1 MWGHVQDDMCVAMA
15 SPESSR
21 WDKQDQNKTQIMHKI
36 KVFTLPH
43 EFQRIPTFPSEFHG
57 IPMESI
63 WLEPQPFWVP
73 IPWKFQQNPM
83 ESTGISWNPGASQNG
98 FHWNPLESAG
108 NDWNPEILTHSNHF
122 QQIPVDSHWNAMI
135 AAVIIFNKKD
145 TWSRI
150 EPMAPGKSCAS

>member
-1 MWGHVQDDMCVAMA
+1 MLSNLRMGIIMRSLH
-15 SPESSR
+15 SPMSSSG
-21 WDKQDQNKTQIMHKI
+21 
-36 KVFTLPH
+36 
-43 EFQRIPTFPSEFHG
+43 FQHSRRNS
-57 IPMESI
+57 ME
-63 WLEPQPFWVP
+63 
-73 IPWKFQQNPM
+73 FQQNLFGLNL
-83 ESTGISWNPGASQNG
+83 SHFGFQFHGNSNRIQWNPLESVGIREPPGMASIG
-98 FHWNPLESAG
+98 IHWNPLEPAG